1 MPGESSMVKAGDRR
15 RRGAPDGAGEL
26 RYALPSDLSG
36 SLRRLDDGQL
46 DRLLG
51 AVLDEARRRG
61 RSIGDDGSGAPA
73 PRAGKAPGPGA
84 AAGGKAKKR
93 TSPVP
98 PGQAKV
104 IRAAFEAGV
113 KPATIARQFRLS
125 RVQVEQV
132 LGTPGRR
139 GRRSLRS

>member
-1 MPGESSMVKAGDRR
+1 MAEAGDGP
-15 RRGAPDGAGEL
+15 RRGGPDGSGQL
-26 RYALPSDLSG
+26 GYALPTDLSG

-46 DRLLG
+46 DRLLR

-61 RSIGDDGSGAPA
+61 RSIGDDDTPA
-73 PRAGKAPGPGA
+73 AASRGGNAAGPRV

-93 TSPVP
+93 MSPVP
-98 PGQAKV
+98 PGLAKV

-125 RVQVEQV
+125 RAQVEQV
-132 LGTPGRR
+132 LGTQKRR
-139 GRRSLRS
+139 GR

>member
-1 MPGESSMVKAGDRR
+1 MPGNVEMTEEGKGPRRAG
-15 RRGAPDGAGEL
+15 PDGAGQP

-36 SLRRLDDGQL
+36 SLRRLDNGQL
-46 DRLLG
+46 DRLLR

-73 PRAGKAPGPGA
+73 SRSGKALGPGA

-93 TSPVP
+93 TGPVP

-113 KPATIARQFRLS
+113 KPASIARQFRLS
-125 RVQVEQV
+125 RAQVEQV
-132 LGTPGRR
+132 VGAQRRR
-139 GRRSLRS
+139 GR